1 METTNTRST
10 AGAGPSA
17 RAGRPYVM
25 VIGGARVGELHEL
38 ARERTV
44 VGRGP
49 DAQIRLGDT
58 GVSREHA
65 ELIVSAGRVS
75 VRDLGSTNGTFL
87 NGVRADAR
95 ELADGDKL
103 VVGAATLLV
112 FTGDDGLEREYQRGR
127 VRAAVRDPATT
138 ALKREVFLERL
149 VEEVSFA
156 RRHGAPLAVLAWEL
170 DGFGA
175 LEDERGP
182 TATGRTL
189 AAAARAA
196 REALEADDLL
206 AALGPGTFGVACRE
220 AGASAA
226 AERAARL
233 RAAIA
238 RIALEPLDPDDTRAP
253 LTVSLGVAIVTSG
266 PNKSADAAREL
277 LARALAALAAAR
289 ERGGDRVEL
298 DAASRDAERRE
309 P

>member
-10 AGAGPSA
+10 SGSGPRA
-17 RAGRPYVM
+17 PAGRPYVM

-65 ELIVSAGRVS
+65 ELLVSAGRVS

-95 ELADGDKL
+95 GLADGDKL

-156 RRHGAPLAVLAWEL
+156 RRHGAALAVLAWEL
-170 DGFGA
+170 DGFAA
-175 LEDERGP
+175 LDDELGP

-196 REALEADDLL
+196 RDVLEDDDLL
-206 AALGPGTFGVACRE
+206 ATLGPGKFGVACRE
-220 AGASAA
+220 AGAGAA
-226 AERAARL
+226 GERAARL

-238 RIALEPLDPDDTRAP
+238 RATFEPGETRAR
-253 LTVSLGVAIVTSG
+253 LTASVGVAIATAGS
-266 PNKSADAAREL
+266 NKSADAAREL
-277 LARALAALAAAR
+277 LARADAALTAAR

-298 DAASRDAERRE
+298 DAAARDPGRHE